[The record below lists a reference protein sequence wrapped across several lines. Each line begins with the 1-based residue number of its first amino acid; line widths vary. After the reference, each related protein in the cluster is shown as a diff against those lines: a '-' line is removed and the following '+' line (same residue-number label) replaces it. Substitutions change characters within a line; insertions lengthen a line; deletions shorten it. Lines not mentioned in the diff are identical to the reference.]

1 MTNDTSTSTSPT
13 TVALIFL
20 VVALVLGLGGTY
32 LYLSRSNSSE
42 VTTLPYGLQ
51 SDQGNANL
59 NSSGTTTSTSN
70 ALPATL
76 NKNLKHMVTI
86 STSLGD
92 ITLQLDPAM
101 APNTVA
107 NFEKLAQAGFYDGTL
122 FHRVIPGFMIQGGDP
137 LTKSDPKN
145 WAIHGTGG
153 PGYKFADEIGPNSS
167 NKLGSIAMAN
177 SGPNTNGSQFYIN
190 TVDNLSLDGSYTVFG
205 QVISG
210 LDVAQ
215 KIQNVKRDDRDHPLE
230 DVVIKKVTVQ

>member
-1 MTNDTSTSTSPT
+1 MTSDAPNNPT

-32 LYLSRSNSSE
+32 IYLSRSSEEDTKSTATDLQPPAENATLSPDSSDI
-42 VTTLPYGLQ
+42 Q
-51 SDQGNANL
+51 S
-59 NSSGTTTSTSN
+59 TST
-70 ALPATL
+70 LPATL

-86 STSLGD
+86 STNLGD
-92 ITLQLDPAM
+92 ITLQLDPTM

-107 NFEKLAQAGFYDGTL
+107 NFEKLAQSGFYDGTL

-137 LTKSDPKN
+137 LTKSEPKN

-153 PGYKFADEIGPNSS
+153 PGYKFADEIGPNSH
-167 NKLGSIAMAN
+167 NKMGSIAMAN

-190 TVDNLSLDGSYTVFG
+190 TVDNFSLDGNYTVFG
-205 QVISG
+205 QVTSG

-215 KIQNVKRDDRDHPLE
+215 KIQNVKRDSHDHPLE
-230 DVVIKKVTVQ
+230 DVVIKSVTVK